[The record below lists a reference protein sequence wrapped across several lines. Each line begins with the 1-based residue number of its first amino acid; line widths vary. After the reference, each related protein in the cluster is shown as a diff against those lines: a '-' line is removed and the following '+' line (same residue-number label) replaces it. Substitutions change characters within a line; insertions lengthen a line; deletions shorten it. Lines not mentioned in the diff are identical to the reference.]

1 MFINVKPRL
10 RETAIRELVEL
21 SVFPDPDKVEAVLK
35 WYEQHPDHELW
46 GYESEGEVAGIIG
59 FRKQEKEQEKEI
71 EILHIAVHPELRGAG
86 FGRGMI
92 LELIHQ
98 EQPDV
103 VKAET
108 DEEAV
113 DFYRNIGFRI
123 ESRGEIYPG
132 VERFTC
138 TYETHPEEQ

>member
-1 MFINVKPRL
+1 MFINVKSRL
-10 RETAIRELVEL
+10 REAVIRDLIELC
-21 SVFPDPDKVEAVLK
+21 VFPDPDKVEAVLK
-35 WYEQHPDHELW
+35 TYDQNPGDELW
-46 GYESEGEVAGIIG
+46 GYESEAEVVGIIG
-59 FRKQEKEQEKEI
+59 FRKHGKEI

-113 DFYRNIGFRI
+113 DFYRNIGFVI
-123 ESRGEIYPG
+123 ESRGEVYPG

>member
-10 RETAIRELVEL
+10 RETAIRELIEL
-21 SVFPDPDKVEAVLK
+21 SVFPDPDKVEAVLQR
-35 WYEQHPDHELW
+35 YEQHAEDEVW
-46 GYESEGEVAGIIG
+46 GYENDGEAAGIIG
-59 FRKQEKEQEKEI
+59 FRKQGKEI
-71 EILHIAVHPELRGAG
+71 EILHLAVHPEMRGAG

-138 TYETHPEEQ
+138 MYETRPEEE

>member
-1 MFINVKPRL
+1 MFINVKSRL
-10 RETAIRELVEL
+10 REAVIRDLIELC
-21 SVFPDPDKVEAVLK
+21 VFPDPDKVEAVLK
-35 WYEQHPDHELW
+35 KYEQNPGDELW
-46 GYESEGEVAGIIG
+46 GYESEGEVVGIIG
-59 FRKQEKEQEKEI
+59 FRKHGKEI

-113 DFYRNIGFRI
+113 DFYRNIGFVI
-123 ESRGEIYPG
+123 ESRGEVYPG

>member
-1 MFINVKPRL
+1 MFINVKSRL
-10 RETAIRELVEL
+10 REAVIRDLIELC
-21 SVFPDPDKVEAVLK
+21 VFPDPDKVEAVLK
-35 WYEQHPDHELW
+35 KYEQNPGDELW
-46 GYESEGEVAGIIG
+46 GYESEGEVVGIIG
-59 FRKQEKEQEKEI
+59 FRKHGKEI

-113 DFYRNIGFRI
+113 DFYRNIGFVI
-123 ESRGEIYPG
+123 ESRGEVYPG

-138 TYETHPEEQ
+138 TYETQPEEQ

>member
-10 RETAIRELVEL
+10 REAVIRDLIELC
-21 SVFPDPDKVEAVLK
+21 VFPDPDKVEAVLK
-35 WYEQHPDHELW
+35 KYEQNLGDELW
-46 GYESEGEVAGIIG
+46 GYESEGEVVGIIG
-59 FRKQEKEQEKEI
+59 FRKHGKEI

-113 DFYRNIGFRI
+113 DFYRNIGFVI
-123 ESRGEIYPG
+123 ESRGEVYPG

>member
-10 RETAIRELVEL
+10 REAAIRELVEL

-35 WYEQHPDHELW
+35 RYEQHPDHELW

-59 FRKQEKEQEKEI
+59 FRKQGKEI
-71 EILHIAVHPELRGAG
+71 EILHLAVHPELRGAG

-103 VKAET
+103 LKAET

-132 VERFTC
+132 AERFTC
-138 TYETHPEEQ
+138 TYETDPEEQ

>member
-1 MFINVKPRL
+1 MFINVKRRL
-10 RETAIRELVEL
+10 REAVIRNLIELC
-21 SVFPDPDKVEAVLK
+21 VFPDPDKVEAVLK
-35 WYEQHPDHELW
+35 TYEQHPEDELW
-46 GYESEGEVAGIIG
+46 GYESEGEVVGIVGI
-59 FRKQEKEQEKEI
+59 RKYGKEI
-71 EILHIAVHPELRGAG
+71 EILHLAVHPELRGAG

-113 DFYRNIGFRI
+113 DFYRNIGFTI
-123 ESRGEIYPG
+123 ESRGEVYPG

-138 TYETHPEEQ
+138 TYEIHPEE

>member
-1 MFINVKPRL
+1 MFINVKSRL
-10 RETAIRELVEL
+10 REAVIRDLIELC
-21 SVFPDPDKVEAVLK
+21 VFPDPDKVEAVLK
-35 WYEQHPDHELW
+35 KYEQNPGDELW
-46 GYESEGEVAGIIG
+46 GYESEGEVVGIIG
-59 FRKQEKEQEKEI
+59 VRKHGKEI
-71 EILHIAVHPELRGAG
+71 EILHIAVHPKLRGAG

-113 DFYRNIGFRI
+113 DFYRNIGFVI
-123 ESRGEIYPG
+123 ESRGEVYPG

-138 TYETHPEEQ
+138 IYETQPEEQ

>member
-10 RETAIRELVEL
+10 REAVIRDLIELC
-21 SVFPDPDKVEAVLK
+21 VFPDPDKVEAVLK
-35 WYEQHPDHELW
+35 TYEQHPGDELW
-46 GYESEGEVAGIIG
+46 GYESEGEVVGIVGI
-59 FRKQEKEQEKEI
+59 RKDGKEI
-71 EILHIAVHPELRGAG
+71 EILHLAVHPELRGAG

-113 DFYRNIGFRI
+113 DFYRNIGFTI
-123 ESRGEIYPG
+123 ESRGEVYPG

-138 TYETHPEEQ
+138 IYEIHPEVQ

>member
-1 MFINVKPRL
+1 MFINVKSRL
-10 RETAIRELVEL
+10 REAVIRDLIELC
-21 SVFPDPDKVEAVLK
+21 VFPDPDKVEAVLK
-35 WYEQHPDHELW
+35 TYEQNPGDELW
-46 GYESEGEVAGIIG
+46 GYESEAEVVGIIG
-59 FRKQEKEQEKEI
+59 FRKHGKEI

-113 DFYRNIGFRI
+113 DFYRNIGFVI
-123 ESRGEIYPG
+123 ESRGEVYPG

>member
-10 RETAIRELVEL
+10 REAVIRDLIELC
-21 SVFPDPDKVEAVLK
+21 VFPDPDKVESVLRK
-35 WYEQHPDHELW
+35 YEQNPGDELW
-46 GYESEGEVAGIIG
+46 GYESEGEVVGIIG
-59 FRKQEKEQEKEI
+59 FRKHGKEI

-113 DFYRNIGFRI
+113 DFYRNIGFVI
-123 ESRGEIYPG
+123 ESRGEVYPG

>member
-1 MFINVKPRL
+1 MFINVKSRL
-10 RETAIRELVEL
+10 REAVIRDLIELC
-21 SVFPDPDKVEAVLK
+21 VFPDPDKVEAVLK
-35 WYEQHPDHELW
+35 KYEQNPGDELW
-46 GYESEGEVAGIIG
+46 GYESEGEVVGIIG
-59 FRKQEKEQEKEI
+59 VRKHGKEI

-113 DFYRNIGFRI
+113 DFYRNIGFVI
-123 ESRGEIYPG
+123 ESRGEVYPG

-138 TYETHPEEQ
+138 IYETHPEEQ

>member
-1 MFINVKPRL
+1 MFINVKSRL
-10 RETAIRELVEL
+10 REAVIRDLIELC
-21 SVFPDPDKVEAVLK
+21 VFPDPDKVEAVLK
-35 WYEQHPDHELW
+35 TYEQNPGDELW
-46 GYESEGEVAGIIG
+46 GYESEGEVVGIIG
-59 FRKQEKEQEKEI
+59 FRKHGKEI

-113 DFYRNIGFRI
+113 DFYRNIGFVI
-123 ESRGEIYPG
+123 ESRGEVYPG

>member
-10 RETAIRELVEL
+10 REAVIRELIEL
-21 SVFPDPDKVEAVLK
+21 SVFPDPERVEAALK
-35 WYEQHPDHELW
+35 QYEQHPGDELW
-46 GYESEGEVAGIIG
+46 GYESEGEVVGIIG
-59 FRKQEKEQEKEI
+59 FRRHGKEI

-92 LELIHQ
+92 LELVHQ
-98 EQPDV
+98 EKPDV

-113 DFYRNIGFRI
+113 DFYRNIGFTI
-123 ESRGEIYPG
+123 ESRGEVYPG
-132 VERFTC
+132 VERFAC
-138 TYETHPEEQ
+138 TYETHLEEQ

>member
-10 RETAIRELVEL
+10 REAVIRDLIELC
-21 SVFPDPDKVEAVLK
+21 VFPDPDKVEAVLK
-35 WYEQHPDHELW
+35 TYDQNPGDELW
-46 GYESEGEVAGIIG
+46 GYESEAEVVGIIG
-59 FRKQEKEQEKEI
+59 FRKHGKEI

-113 DFYRNIGFRI
+113 DFYRNIGFVI
-123 ESRGEIYPG
+123 ESRGEVYPG